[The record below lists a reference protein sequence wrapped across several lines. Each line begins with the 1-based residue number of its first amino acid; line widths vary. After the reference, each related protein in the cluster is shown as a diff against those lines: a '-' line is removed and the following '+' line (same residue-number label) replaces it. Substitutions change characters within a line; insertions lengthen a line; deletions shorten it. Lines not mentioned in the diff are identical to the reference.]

1 MNQYHWKFVLVRD
14 LFAFVAALVWS
25 VRSYAGTIFRPG
37 ICNPTWAGFL
47 SFVALVIATL
57 AVIEFFAWAIWL
69 LRTMSQRSYMSP
81 VAGDRTFL
89 VLVNTRNIKGSLLKF
104 VAGLLLV
111 LLSIFVGGPSPC
123 GPLHREPWSWPFFL
137 GCLICGLGFLT
148 IADGCVRE
156 E

>member
-1 MNQYHWKFVLVRD
+1 MIQYHWKFVLARD
-14 LFAFVAALVWS
+14 FFALLAALAWS
-25 VRSYAGTIFRPG
+25 VQSYAGTIFRPR

-47 SFVALVIATL
+47 SFAALVIATL
-57 AVIEFFAWAIWL
+57 AVIEFFGWTIWF
-69 LRTMSQRSYMSP
+69 LRRMSQRSYMRP
-81 VAGDRTFL
+81 VAGDVTFL
-89 VLVNTRNIKGSLLKF
+89 VLVNTRNIRGSLLKF

-111 LLSIFVGGPSPC
+111 VLSKFVGGPSPC
-123 GPLHREPWSWPFFL
+123 EPLHRDPWSWPFLL

>member
-69 LRTMSQRSYMSP
+69 LRTMSHRSSMSP
-81 VAGDRTFL
+81 VAGERTFF
-89 VLVNTRNIKGSLLKF
+89 VVVDTQEIKGRLLKF
-104 VAGLLLV
+104 FACLFLLFLSFFFGGTSPFVPV
-111 LLSIFVGGPSPC
+111 L
-123 GPLHREPWSWPFFL
+123 HEPWYSPF
-137 GCLICGLGFLT
+137 
-148 IADGCVRE
+148 
-156 E
+156 